1 MRFLI
6 RLVVIVLVAVA
17 LAVIGLLMLPG
28 DRIARIAADQLSKQT
43 GRVVTISPDTSI
55 SLYPTLGVTTGP
67 ASISSAE
74 WAKNGPLLTS
84 DSLAIGIDVPAL
96 LGGTIRVTKLEAK
109 SPRVILERAADGRAN
124 WEFFPSDA
132 KPTETPAATTSEDG
146 QSFDLSLER
155 ALISDASL
163 RYIDH
168 GTGVDQSFEDV
179 DLDLSWPDM
188 GGAAQVMLGVTP
200 FTERLVL
207 NANVADVMG
216 LSKGAQTA
224 LSGTLQGAGANIAFE
239 GTASI
244 KPEAAMQINADIPR
258 AGALLRA
265 LGQDPAALGLAG
277 DFDPKLSIDSQVSF
291 DGTRLALRKMALGLD
306 ASTLSGDAD
315 IVLALGAPQVTAK
328 LNADIK
334 NAGQLMRML
343 GQTPETFGLDP
354 AFNPSLASAVTL
366 SLNGA
371 SITAGLSGLTASME
385 EARVSGKADI
395 ALQDGTPN
403 ITADLALNLPNA
415 ARSAALLGQ
424 PLSNFG
430 LSPSAVPALKSNV
443 TANIKG
449 ENISATLRDLSAS
462 MAGANVSGAM
472 DFAIAGGAPALSG
485 NVTANIPSTANLMRA
500 LGQTAPDLPQGFGRA
515 IKASTA
521 LSFKSNQL
529 DLSGLTVSLD
539 QNTFS
544 GGLSIGLGGA
554 TPNVNATL
562 QAGDLDFSALS
573 GGDSSG
579 ANESTSSGAGWP
591 TTPIDASALGAVNGN
606 IKLTARSINLGNLQL
621 GAADLGVAIDNSR
634 TVISINDLRAYQGS
648 FAGNFV
654 ANNRSGLSVGGDL
667 RASSVALGPLLTA
680 LAGVDKIAGNGN
692 LNVSFL
698 GSGGSVDAIMRSLSG
713 QVALSVPQ
721 GTISGIDLE
730 GLIRQGNANA
740 SLTQF
745 TNLSANGV
753 ISGGSLQN
761 DDLTVSTGRV
771 DAKGEGYINLGAQTL
786 DYLIT
791 PIAKDVGSQ
800 DRIEIPVRIK
810 GPWSNPTIRPD
821 LEAALNL
828 ENERKKL
835 EEQARQEIE
844 REKQKL
850 IDQAEAEKEKLRA
863 KAQAEAKK
871 LEDRARQKVED
882 AAKKAAE
889 RAAQQLGLDKAAQ
902 KKLEDAAKNTLEKEL
917 GKGLKNLLGGN

>member
-84 DSLAIGIDVPAL
+84 NSLAIGIDVPAL

-132 KPTETPAATTSEDG
+132 TPTETPAATTSEDG

-168 GTGVDQSFEDV
+168 GTGTDQSFENV

-224 LSGTLQGAGANIAFE
+224 LRGTLQGAGANIAFE

-265 LGQDPAALGLAG
+265 LGQDPAALGLSG
-277 DFDPKLSIDSQVSF
+277 DFDPKLSVNSQVSF

-315 IVLALGAPQVTAK
+315 IVLVPDAPQVTAK

-366 SLNGA
+366 SLNG
-371 SITAGLSGLTASME
+371 SNITAGLTGLTASME

-403 ITADLALNLPNA
+403 ITADLALSLPNA
-415 ARSAALLGQ
+415 ARSAELLGQ

-430 LSPSAVPALKSNV
+430 LSPSAAPALKSNV

-462 MAGANVSGAM
+462 IAGANVSGAM

-500 LGQTAPDLPQGFGRA
+500 LGQAAPDLPQGFGRA

-529 DLSGLTVSLD
+529 DLSRLTVSLD

-544 GGLSIGLGGA
+544 GGVSIGLGGA
-554 TPNVNATL
+554 VPNVNASL
-562 QAGDLDFSALS
+562 QAGDLDFTALS
-573 GGDSSG
+573 GDGGSASESS
-579 ANESTSSGAGWP
+579 SDPSGWP
-591 TTPIDASALGAVNGN
+591 KTPIDASALGAVNGN

-634 TVISINDLRAYQGS
+634 AVISINDLRAYQGS

-902 KKLEDAAKNTLEKEL
+902 KKLENAAKNTLEKEL